1 MMIHRWRSAL
11 TIAISAIALQAHGYE
26 TTANFPSQT
35 VKIIVPYTA
44 GGLTDVMGRS
54 LASRLEKKWG
64 ETVIVDNKPGA
75 SEAVGAALLAKSAPD
90 GLTIFIGSD
99 ASYIVNG
106 LIKKNLT
113 YNPDTDFEPITR
125 LTESFGVLIVRR
137 DLGVQTLK
145 EFLQLAQKKPNQVTF
160 GSEGVGSPSEFRMRI
175 LGGESGG
182 YKMSHI
188 PYNGMNPIMT
198 DLLGGRVDSAWMP
211 AHLAKP
217 QVDAGKVIAI
227 AVNIPE
233 RTWMF
238 PNVPTMN
245 EQGYINAN
253 MTFKMMLAAPAG
265 TPKQI
270 IEKIA
275 RDVREIMKD
284 PVFYEQIIKPIGG
297 IVIADTPEQFRAYI
311 KKTKPFLANVVN
323 EAKFDIQ

>member
-1 MMIHRWRSAL
+1 MIIRRWRSAL
-11 TIAISAIALQAHGYE
+11 AIVIFAMAFQAYGTE
-26 TTANFPSQT
+26 TAANFPSQM

-44 GGLTDVMGRS
+44 GGLTDVMGRA
-54 LASRLEKKWG
+54 LASRLEQKWG

-75 SEAVGAALLAKSAPD
+75 SESVGAALLAKSAAD

-99 ASYIVNG
+99 APFIVNG
-106 LIKKNLT
+106 LLKKNLT

-125 LTESFGVLIVRR
+125 LTESFGVLIVRPS
-137 DLGVQTLK
+137 LGVKTLK
-145 EFLQLAQKKPNQVTF
+145 EFLELAQRKPNQVTF

-198 DLLGGRVDSAWMP
+198 DLLGGRIDSAWMP

-217 QVDAGKVIAI
+217 QVDAGKVIPI

-238 PNVPTMN
+238 PSVPTMN
-245 EQGYINAN
+245 EQGYVNAN

-265 TPKQI
+265 TPKPI
-270 IEKIA
+270 IDKIA
-275 RDVREIMKD
+275 LDVREIMKD
-284 PVFYEQIIKPIGG
+284 PDFYEQVIKPIGG
-297 IVIADTPEQFRAYI
+297 IVIADTPEQFTAYI
-311 KKTKPFLANVVN
+311 KKTKPFLANVVK
-323 EAKFDIQ
+323 EAKFDTQ